1 MKRQMRMP
9 TMDKMPPNPLF
20 LAPPAAA
27 PEEINDEGPVEMVPE
42 QEAPVPHE
50 LILADAEPKPRL

>member
-1 MKRQMRMP
+1 MP